1 MFRRMGRGRKACA
14 FCVEK
19 VDRVDY
25 KSVNRLRRYM
35 SDRSRIDSGKKT
47 GTCAR
52 HQRMVR
58 LAIKRARLMGLLP
71 FAGNHLRVTNPVS
84 TGVAAGPRGPGQPVA
99 LAEEKPIAE
108 ELSESADSAGDVS
121 QDEPADGEKV

>member
-1 MFRRMGRGRKACA
+1 MGRGRKACA

-47 GTCAR
+47 GTCVR

-58 LAIKRARLMGLLP
+58 LAIKRARLMALLP
-71 FAGNHLRVTNPVS
+71 MAPTHLRVTNPVS
-84 TGVAAGPRGPGQPVA
+84 TGVAAGPRGPGQAAPA
-99 LAEEKPIAE
+99 DEKPIAE
-108 ELSESADSAGDVS
+108 ELNETAESAGDVS
-121 QDEPADGEKV
+121 PEEPMDGDKR